1 MANHTEADGRSAS
14 ADGDLLPRLRAGDRE
29 AVAAL
34 YHRYA
39 DRLRRLA
46 HGRCEP
52 ALASR
57 FDADD
62 IVQSVF
68 RALLSGLD
76 VKLYTAPDGADLWRW
91 LVAVA
96 LNKLRARAAFHRAA
110 CRDARQTRGSDALWQ
125 VAESRPAA
133 ANDTTF
139 LDLSLRETLD
149 RLPRPLRD
157 VVGLRLAGHE
167 VAEVARQ
174 LGRSKRTVERLLQ
187 ECRQELRNYLTF
199 GMEGAADDTPTPRAL
214 APGPP

>member
-1 MANHTEADGRSAS
+1 MARSTETDAQAAD

-34 YHRYA
+34 YQRYA
-39 DRLRRLA
+39 DRLRRLTQ
-46 HGRCEP
+46 GRHQA

-68 RALLSGLD
+68 RTLLHDLEGKMY
-76 VKLYTAPDGADLWRW
+76 VVPDGAHLWRL

-96 LNKLRARAAFHRAA
+96 LNKLRARGAFHRAA
-110 CRDARQTRGSDALWQ
+110 CRDARQTRGGDALGQ
-125 VAESRPAA
+125 LAERRPAD
-133 ANDTTF
+133 DTAF
-139 LDLSLRETLD
+139 LDLTVRETLD

-157 VVGLRLAGHE
+157 IARLRLAGHE

-187 ECRQELRNYLTF
+187 ECRQELNNCLAF
-199 GMEGAADDTPTPRAL
+199 GGEQADDDSPDRRAL
-214 APGPP
+214 AP